1 MDTKQINNRQYI
13 GKLGEQKAGEYLIKN
28 KYRLID
34 KNFLCKFGEIDIIAK
49 SPSNELV
56 FIEVK
61 TRKSLKY
68 GSPCDA
74 VTPHKIKNILLTSKY
89 YIYINKFNNIDI
101 RYDVIEVYLN
111 NREIAINH
119 IKNII

>member
-1 MDTKQINNRQYI
+1 MGIKQINSKQYI
-13 GKLGEQKAGEYLIKN
+13 GKFGEIKAAEYLCKHNYKI
-28 KYRLID
+28 ID
-34 KNFLCKFGEIDIIAK
+34 TNFLCRFGEIDIITK

-56 FIEVK
+56 FVEVK

-68 GSPCDA
+68 GMPCEA
-74 VTPHKIKNILLTSKY
+74 VTSRKIKNILASSKY
-89 YIYINKFNNIDI
+89 YIHINKFNNIDI

-111 NREIAINH
+111 SEKTIINH